1 MRQSAAMWAV
11 AIITVADYFVIIA
24 VRRYGLML
32 ECWRQNPSLR
42 PSFEHVVKV
51 LDSYLASSVPQ
62 V

>member
-1 MRQSAAMWAV
+1 MWAV
-11 AIITVADYFVIIA
+11 ATVTVADYFVIIA